1 MFLHL
6 GGSNIVDLNK
16 IIAVLNLDKIENPGK
31 WLNRLREQEEK
42 MGRIIE
48 EISEGEPKSMIIT
61 EDSIILSPISS
72 LTLKKRTNKNPNKN
86 EK

>member
-16 IIAVLNLDKIENPGK
+16 IIAVLNLDKIENLGK

-48 EISEGEPKSMIIT
+48 DISEGEPKSMIIT

-72 LTLKKRTNKNPNKN
+72 LTLKKRSNKNQSKN
-86 EK
+86 ER